1 MTTAPPPPGSGS
13 RPALV
18 GPVVR
23 KAFVWTLAAG
33 VLAAVAAALLSGGP
47 AALGAAIG
55 AGLVCAFFGFGALVL
70 GVVATASPA
79 ASLLV
84 ALLTYTLQVV
94 LVGMVF
100 VALGR
105 SGVLD
110 KTVDAGWLGGTVIAG
125 TLVWLVAQIV
135 AHTRTRQPL
144 YDLPSHGPE
153 AGAR

>member
-1 MTTAPPPPGSGS
+1 MTTAPPPPGSLS
-13 RPALV
+13 RPVLV

-33 VLAAVAAALLSGGP
+33 VVTAVVAALASGGP
-47 AALGAAIG
+47 AALGAALG

-70 GVVATASPA
+70 GVVATVSPT

-84 ALLTYTLQVV
+84 ALLTYTHQVV
-94 LVGMVF
+94 LVGLVF

-110 KTVDAGWLGGTVIAG
+110 ESVDAGWLGGAVIGG

-135 AHTRTRQPL
+135 AHTKTRQPL
-144 YDLPSHGPE
+144 YDLPPNGPE